1 MNNFQ
6 PAQTFEKTEANPSRD
21 TSVSSPSNAISAT
34 LATLATLVTLVIAVA
49 SWLSLALGGGASFA
63 DMPSTVQPNATFFSQ
78 QDWRKS
84 PGCSR

>member
-21 TSVSSPSNAISAT
+21 TSVSSPRNAISAT
-34 LATLATLVTLVIAVA
+34 LATLVTLAIAVA

-63 DMPSTVQPNATFFSQ
+63 GIASTVQPNATFFSH
-78 QDWRKS
+78 QDRRIS
-84 PGCSR
+84 PGCSD